1 MYTEASESNS
11 THAQVEV
18 LLDGLPVR
26 IPFQRRSLSG
36 ICAHVD
42 SVALGRQ
49 RVLTSLHVDGE
60 PVDLAQP
67 LPPSQQFASVEYKS
81 INLEQL
87 PLHLVEAALDQIKHA
102 REQIHAAV
110 VYLLLNDGC
119 AATEFCWQLAR
130 RLKAPVLT
138 LSLLPNTICG
148 APDGGASLTQLRRWQ
163 LEQIANIITDV
174 NEACWSGN
182 QRMLFNALENRALPW
197 LNQLQNALALLH
209 ETLQAG
215 AHSHRYAA

>member
-1 MYTEASESNS
+1 MYTETCDSKS
-11 THAQVEV
+11 TEAQVEV

-26 IPFQRRSLSG
+26 LPFQRRSLSG
-36 ICAHVD
+36 ICTHVD

-49 RVLTSLHVDGE
+49 RVLTSLRVDGE
-60 PVDLAQP
+60 EMNLAGP
-67 LPPSQQFASVEYKS
+67 LPPSRRFASIECKS

-87 PLHLVEAALDQIKHA
+87 PLHLVEAALEQIQHA

-110 VYLLLNDGC
+110 VFLLLNDGC

-138 LSLLPNTICG
+138 LSLLPNTVCG
-148 APDGGASLTQLRRWQ
+148 PTDGQTSMTQLRRWQ
-163 LEQIANIITDV
+163 LEQIGNIIKDV

-197 LNQLQNALALLH
+197 LNQLQNTLSLMH

-215 AHSHRYAA
+215 ARSQRNAA